1 MNVNCSLRLGSW
13 VFCFL
18 INFYWTIVALLKLL
32 NLAGSALSSFG
43 LLLQKTVSLS
53 WIQIDVDFPSLK
65 WPKQVEL
72 SSYKPR

>member
-1 MNVNCSLRLGSW
+1 MNENYSLQLGSW

-32 NLAGSALSSFG
+32 NLAGSALSSFAP
-43 LLLQKTVSLS
+43 LLQETVSLP

-65 WPKQVEL
+65 WPKQAEL
-72 SSYKPR
+72 SS